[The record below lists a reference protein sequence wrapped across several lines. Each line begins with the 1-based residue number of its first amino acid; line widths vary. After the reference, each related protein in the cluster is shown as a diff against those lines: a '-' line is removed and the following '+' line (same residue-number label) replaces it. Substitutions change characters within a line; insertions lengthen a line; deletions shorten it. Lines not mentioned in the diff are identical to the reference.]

1 MRKKN
6 LTKLKENF
14 PGFYDAIKL
23 KALMFYNMEIR
34 RNISQNK
41 MADIKKFEKR
51 NDYRQVITMRQ
62 DFGNNISILV
72 ENEIMKRFGKN
83 KNLSAEDAIAHN
95 LWHIEK
101 NVAEN
106 FS

>member
-1 MRKKN
+1 
-6 LTKLKENF
+6 
-14 PGFYDAIKL
+14 
-23 KALMFYNMEIR
+23 
-34 RNISQNK
+34 
-41 MADIKKFEKR
+41 
-51 NDYRQVITMRQ
+51 MRQ
-62 DFGNNISILV
+62 DFGNDISILV

-101 NVAEN
+101 NMAEN